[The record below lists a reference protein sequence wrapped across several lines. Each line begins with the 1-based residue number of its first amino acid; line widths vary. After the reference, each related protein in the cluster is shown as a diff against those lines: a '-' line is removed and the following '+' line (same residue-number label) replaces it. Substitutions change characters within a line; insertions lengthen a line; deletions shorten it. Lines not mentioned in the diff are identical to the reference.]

1 MQARPMGEWRQ
12 VIGEWGTG
20 EAGGCGSAPVGR
32 PAPVDLMD
40 AREGAERQLA
50 EATAQQP
57 RAARR
62 LRGTSRPR
70 SAVGAGRCEAT
81 TAEHPTRGWAVCA
94 GKGHALLKNDECRM
108 LNAE

>member
-50 EATAQQP
+50 GGAARQP

-62 LRGTSRPR
+62 G
-70 SAVGAGRCEAT
+70 GRCEEAARHEQT
-81 TAEHPTRGWAVCA
+81 PERRGCRP
-94 GKGHALLKNDECRM
+94 GHRQL
-108 LNAE
+108 